1 MDVWD
6 SCVARYNTA
15 IFGSL
20 AANAYEYIVVEE
32 AFLTPTAVFNYTGN
46 VKSVSQPP
54 LEIMHTKSQNNSL
67 TRYESADCMTLYGT
81 NFVSKARNVLLVTKD
96 SNTSNNT
103 ALDFQGWSS
112 SDQVPFAWI
121 CGDAY
126 GFNPYTSSSA
136 VCTLS
141 KAKST
146 VSEWTVLGSKIEYC
160 MVETVTEKCRLSFS
174 LAIMIVVIIANMA
187 KAVVMVLTY
196 YKLRE
201 PTLVTIGDAVASFV
215 DEPDEMTKGLC
226 LVEKHDIETGKWKTQ
241 RKVGPLKFMPIKW
254 EPKRQWWFAAAS
266 FKRWILCNFL

>member
-1 MDVWD
+1 MWG
-6 SCVARYNTA
+6 SYVARYNTA

-32 AFLTPTAVFNYTGN
+32 AFLTPTALFNYTGN
-46 VKSVSQPP
+46 VKLLSPP
-54 LEIMHTKSQNNSL
+54 ILETMHAKSQNNSL
-67 TRYESADCMTLYGT
+67 TRYESADCMSLYAT

-96 SNTSNNT
+96 NNNTSNNT
-103 ALDFQGWSS
+103 ALDYKGWSS
-112 SDQVPFAWI
+112 NVEVPFTWI

-126 GFNPYTSSSA
+126 DPSPYSTNTA

-146 VSEWTVLGSKIEYC
+146 VSEWTVLSNKIEYC

-174 LAIMIVVIIANMA
+174 LPIMIVVIIANMA

-201 PTLVTIGDAVASFV
+201 PTLVTIGD
-215 DEPDEMTKGLC
+215 
-226 LVEKHDIETGKWKTQ
+226 
-241 RKVGPLKFMPIKW
+241 
-254 EPKRQWWFAAAS
+254 
-266 FKRWILCNFL
+266 

>member
-1 MDVWD
+1 M
-6 SCVARYNTA
+6 ARYNTA

-20 AANAYEYIVVEE
+20 AANSYEYIVVEE
-32 AFLTPTAVFNYTGN
+32 AFLTPTAVFNYTDN
-46 VKSVSQPP
+46 VKLLPSPL
-54 LEIMHTKSQNNSL
+54 LEIMHAKSQNNSF
-67 TRYESADCMTLYGT
+67 TRYESADCMTLYGA

-96 SNTSNNT
+96 SNTSNNI
-103 ALDFQGWSS
+103 AIDFDGWHSGNE
-112 SDQVPFAWI
+112 VPFAWI

-126 GFNPYTSSSA
+126 DPNPYTSSNTT

-160 MVETVTEKCRLSFS
+160 MVEEVVGKCRLSFS

-201 PTLVTIGDAVASFV
+201 PTLVTIV
-215 DEPDEMTKGLC
+215 
-226 LVEKHDIETGKWKTQ
+226 
-241 RKVGPLKFMPIKW
+241 MPW
-254 EPKRQWWFAAAS
+254 RVFWMNQM
-266 FKRWILCNFL
+266 R